1 MANLDRE
8 AMRAAAARIQR
19 LSDEHWST
27 LAPSCRLMEDGAW
40 VGPAGD
46 RFGVEVRAAQR
57 ELQDL
62 LTAAA
67 RSAREKLAALPDTA

>member
-19 LSDEHWST
+19 LSDEHWSALT
-27 LAPSCRLMEDGAW
+27 PSCRSMENGAW
-40 VGPAGD
+40 VGPAGEK
-46 RFGVEVRAAQR
+46 FCAEVRAAQR

-62 LTAAA
+62 LTAAS
-67 RSAREKLAALPDTA
+67 RSAREKLAAPPDPA